1 MTKFPLE
8 HAPFPPLHLVDS
20 DKEALLNIADIF
32 VTETMEDYE
41 RHLHAHNGIVDA
53 RQWVRVKQ
61 FEDVVVYQDRQ
72 ALKDR
77 RLSRVNHSR
86 DRNDKNK
93 EMLKLLWS
101 GTVLGRLDDIMYA
114 AVNRTAEEAKVKAAF
129 VESNVVDVAVLDTLV
144 HPTVD
149 EPFRGVQIKWAVNAG
164 PAMMRSVVRCR
175 DFIYM
180 ESTGMTTLSTGERV
194 GFQLLHTISI
204 PGAAPE
210 LHEHKLVRG
219 NMTLYHVFRQKT
231 ESVVETYVKAFIDLM
246 GDMPLRVATTL
257 STTGVVSV
265 WKLSELA
272 LMKKLNWK
280 LSQRRAIVPGGR
292 GKACSVCGKTVR
304 GSMVR
309 RRTCKLCV
317 KLCCSHCCVPKKM
330 FCMASYG
337 RAVIEKAANVCKEC
351 LRVTSHMNGA
361 DLAQSELSKTSARH
375 NAYAYWAAPSPTSSS
390 SSIVL

>member
-101 GTVLGRLDDIMYA
+101 GT
-114 AVNRTAEEAKVKAAF
+114 
-129 VESNVVDVAVLDTLV
+129 
-144 HPTVD
+144 
-149 EPFRGVQIKWAVNAG
+149 
-164 PAMMRSVVRCR
+164 
-175 DFIYM
+175 
-180 ESTGMTTLSTGERV
+180 
-194 GFQLLHTISI
+194 
-204 PGAAPE
+204 
-210 LHEHKLVRG
+210 
-219 NMTLYHVFRQKT
+219 T

-280 LSQRRAIVPGGR
+280 LSQRRAIVPGDR

-337 RAVIEKAANVCKEC
+337 RAVVEKAANVCKEC